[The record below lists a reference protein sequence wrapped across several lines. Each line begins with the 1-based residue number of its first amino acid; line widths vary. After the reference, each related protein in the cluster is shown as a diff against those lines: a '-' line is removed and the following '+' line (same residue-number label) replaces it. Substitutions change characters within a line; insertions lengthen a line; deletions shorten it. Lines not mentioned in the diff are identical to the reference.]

1 LKTPLF
7 ISAAK
12 FFKFNRFFKRQ
23 MHWGSAKGTAVQQT
37 APAVVTQ
44 PQQPGGTAGSGGL
57 RRSKTPRTGRHTMIL
72 ALSASVVKSC
82 EAETP
87 RAKGSGN
94 VTWRTHSPQLT
105 NRSRDFIF
113 LSKDTEPDRS
123 QASSV
128 RATTPKKDRITA
140 EREEAAALRQQ
151 KEILERRNAR
161 RKSLMRAVLCSADG
175 LYPKRCVNLL

>member
-1 LKTPLF
+1 
-7 ISAAK
+7 
-12 FFKFNRFFKRQ
+12 

-105 NRSRDFIF
+105 NRSRDFMF
-113 LSKDTEPDRS
+113 LSKDKPETS
-123 QASSV
+123 QASLV
-128 RATTPKKDRITA
+128 RATTLKKDRITA

-151 KEILERRNAR
+151 KETLEKKNAR
-161 RKSLMRAVLCSADG
+161 RNTLMRAVLRSADG